1 MGPGTTSGH
10 LRLHAL
16 KRWATYCLELRYS
29 ATFDPHS
36 PAICPSFWL
45 SSMAFQTH
53 LLAPR
58 KKQGKAEPT
67 PVSSSHLQAG
77 GKCHFLV
84 QVLGLTVHS
93 ECLWSRWF
101 LASHSFHGPDQNCH
115 GCDGGTYLEVL

>member
-16 KRWATYCLELRYS
+16 KSWAPCCWNISLRYS
-29 ATFDPHS
+29 ATFDPHN
-36 PAICPSFWL
+36 PAICPSFQL

-53 LLAPR
+53 LLVPR

-67 PVSSSHLQAG
+67 PVSSSHPQAG

-93 ECLWSRWF
+93 ECLWSGWF
-101 LASHSFHGPDQNCH
+101 
-115 GCDGGTYLEVL
+115 